1 MGLVDAAR
9 RGSGSALVLRGV
21 AGTGKSALLADVAA
35 AVGDDVTVLRTSG
48 VESESPLAFAAL
60 QRLLWPL
67 RKRIDA
73 LPAPQRAALGAA
85 FGEASGDGDRF
96 LAFLATLSLLADAAE
111 ERPVLLVVDDAH
123 WLDDASAAALLF
135 VARRLQAERIAVL
148 FAVREGDARDL
159 DAADLPTLALAGL
172 DEAAARIL
180 LAGADAHELDPRVCD
195 ELVAAT
201 AGNPLALAE
210 LAGTL
215 TADQLAGRAPLP
227 DPLPVTGGIER
238 AFLHRYGRLSE
249 DAQRMLLLAATD
261 DTARLP
267 VVRDA
272 ADRLGIGDDALDAVE
287 RAGLLRVDGDE
298 LTLYHPLVRSA
309 VYRAATSAQR
319 RATHQA
325 LADALTG
332 DADRR
337 AWHLAAAVDR
347 PDETVVAALDAVAE
361 RAVTRAGHEAAAAAW
376 ARAAELTV
384 DAGSRARR
392 LYAAAQSSWLGGNP
406 VRAAAL
412 ARSADL
418 DATDAMLRVQVLL
431 LRGQIE
437 WNTTSLND
445 GYEFV
450 VAAATTAA
458 GVDDLTARRLAMLA
472 ASLAAWGARGA
483 GDVDP
488 TALVPRPPGD
498 APAQVRLLTD
508 LMDGFIA
515 VTTGAWA
522 AAAAAFEQVFRAV
535 EGEAIPADHV
545 VQPNLGIATFHID
558 DDVRGLRL
566 HEEQLTAA
574 RRSGA
579 LSMIDHALT
588 RGFHFQLATGA
599 WSEAAGAAAEALALS
614 TSTGQT
620 GLAALPTAE
629 LAVVTARR
637 GDAAAAAR
645 HLAEVAGIRE
655 KHRIGITDALVTDH
669 MHWGQALDAKQPAV
683 AVQHLEQ
690 ITLPHMRR
698 LAAIDRVETALRA
711 DRVDLARAWQS
722 ELQEF
727 ADATHIASAA
737 AVAEHGAALLAEP
750 ADADEHF
757 LQALTAHERSPR
769 LPDRARTELAYGEH
783 LRRSRR
789 RVDAR
794 EHLRAALSLFEDLGA
809 TPYAERAA
817 QELRASGETARR
829 RDVST
834 ATALTAQERQVATL
848 VRQGLS
854 NRDAAAQ
861 LFLSPR
867 TVDFHLRNV
876 FSKLG
881 VSSRGELANVSLD

>member
-1 MGLVDAAR
+1 
-9 RGSGSALVLRGV
+9 
-21 AGTGKSALLADVAA
+21 
-35 AVGDDVTVLRTSG
+35 
-48 VESESPLAFAAL
+48 
-60 QRLLWPL
+60 
-67 RKRIDA
+67 
-73 LPAPQRAALGAA
+73 
-85 FGEASGDGDRF
+85 
-96 LAFLATLSLLADAAE
+96 
-111 ERPVLLVVDDAH
+111 
-123 WLDDASAAALLF
+123 
-135 VARRLQAERIAVL
+135 VAREV
-148 FAVREGDARDL
+148 
-159 DAADLPTLALAGL
+159 
-172 DEAAARIL
+172 
-180 LAGADAHELDPRVCD
+180 DPGVCD

-210 LAGTL
+210 LAGAL
-215 TADQLAGRAPLP
+215 SADQLAGLEPLP
-227 DPLPVTGGIER
+227 DPLPVTGGVER
-238 AFLHRYGRLSE
+238 AFLHRYHQLPD
-249 DAQRMLLLAATD
+249 DAQRMLLVAAAD

-272 ADRLGIGDDALDAVE
+272 ADRLGVGEDAFDAVE
-287 RAGLLRVDGDE
+287 QAGLLRVDGDV

-319 RATHQA
+319 RAAHQA
-325 LADALTG
+325 LADALSG

-337 AWHLAAAVDR
+337 TWHLAAAVDR
-347 PDETVVAALDAVAE
+347 PDEKVVAALDAVAE
-361 RAVTRAGHEAAAAAW
+361 RAVARAGHEAAAAAW

-384 DAGSRARR
+384 DNGPRARR
-392 LYAAAQSSWLGGNP
+392 LYSAAQSSWLGGHP

-418 DATDAMLRVQVLL
+418 DATDPMLRIQVLL

-445 GYEFV
+445 GYGFV

-458 GVDDLTARRLAMLA
+458 TVDELTARQLAMLA
-472 ASLAAWGARGA
+472 ASLGAWGARGA

-488 TALVPRPPGD
+488 AALLPRPGAD
-498 APAQVRLLTD
+498 APAQVLLLTH
-508 LMDGFIA
+508 LMDGFTA
-515 VTTGAWA
+515 VATRNWA
-522 AAAAAFEQVFRAV
+522 AAAEAFEHAFAMI
-535 EGEAIPADHV
+535 EGQAGPADHV
-545 VQPNLGIATFHID
+545 VQPNLGIATMHVD
-558 DDVRGLRL
+558 DDARGLRL
-566 HEEQLTAA
+566 HDEQLTAA

-588 RGFHFQLATGA
+588 RGYHFQLATGA
-599 WSEAAGAAAEALALS
+599 WSAAASAAAEALTLS

-620 GLAALPTAE
+620 GLTALPSAE

-637 GDAAAAAR
+637 GDTTAAQR
-645 HLAEVAGIRE
+645 HLAEVARVRKE
-655 KHRIGITDALVTDH
+655 HKIGITDGLVADLEQ
-669 MHWGQALDAKQPAV
+669 WGQALGAMRQPPAAV
-683 AVQHLEQ
+683 GHLEQ
-690 ITLPHMRR
+690 ITLPPMRR
-698 LAAIDRVETALRA
+698 LAGIDRIETALRA
-711 DRVDLARAWQS
+711 ERRDLASAWQA

-727 ADATHIASAA
+727 ADATGIASAV

-750 ADADEHF
+750 AAADEHF
-757 LQALTAHERSPR
+757 NRALAAHQRSPR

-783 LRRSRR
+783 LRRGRR

-794 EHLRAALSLFEDLGA
+794 EHLRTALSLFEDLGA
-809 TPYAERAA
+809 APYAERAA

-829 RDVST
+829 RDVT
-834 ATALTAQERQVATL
+834 TTTALTAQERQVATL